1 MKFYEESFEKATAW
15 FEKEPAAFLRASH
28 AKGNPANLG
37 KPAALAGVKEAG
49 GWMGG

>member
-1 MKFYEESFEKATAW
+1 MKFYEDDFEKATSW
-15 FEKEPAAFLRASH
+15 FESGSAAFLRVAH
-28 AKGNPANLG
+28 MKGNPDNVG